1 MRQQCE
7 NFGKGAKRTVIWW
20 TMHECAQN
28 KREIYVMSTCPVTKE
43 TLTVPLS
50 CGLDKKKIGV
60 VEGRFIIYVEVVC
73 VLLNQICVLY
83 VEKSFSYLD

>member
-1 MRQQCE
+1 
-7 NFGKGAKRTVIWW
+7 
-20 TMHECAQN
+20 
-28 KREIYVMSTCPVTKE
+28 MSTCPVTKG

-50 CGLDKKKIGV
+50 CGLDKKKNGV

-83 VEKSFSYLD
+83 VEKSSSYLDKKCANTLRE